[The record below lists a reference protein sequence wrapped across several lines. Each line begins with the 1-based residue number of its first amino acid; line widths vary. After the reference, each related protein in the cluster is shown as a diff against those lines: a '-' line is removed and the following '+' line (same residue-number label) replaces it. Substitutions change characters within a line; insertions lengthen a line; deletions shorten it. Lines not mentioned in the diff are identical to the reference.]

1 MNIKFTG
8 KYKSI
13 TAFEWLNIPK
23 FAVITGP
30 NGTGKS
36 QLLELIYN
44 TIINDRQEKER
55 VTIENET
62 IEGHEISLIQ
72 GEWQLSRTNGTT
84 LNNILIQKQN
94 YFNQF
99 QKMNKQSN
107 YDWKLQKAFSDILE
121 KFNKPLYQ
129 ISKQE
134 FDKEIEGMIVQNE
147 VQLSQ
152 KMEEIFY
159 TYRLNEMQLRD
170 KLLKQY
176 SAKEVRKNKDY
187 ETIFEEIEKE
197 IINEIGQKPWI
208 VLRDILKTSKLPFSF
223 NDPSEHDIKDSFH
236 LQVQNTITGDCIN
249 FSDLS
254 SGEKVLI
261 SLVFYLYN
269 TQEKNVFPKLL
280 LLDEP
285 DAHLHPR
292 MSQQLLDVIK
302 DVLVEKYN
310 VRVMMTTHSPSTVA
324 LTDEDSLFEMS
335 RTNPRIQKSP
345 SKNHTISLLT
355 SGLVYVGQGTRY
367 FLVEDEDDVKF
378 YSYLYDYLTSEKIIN
393 GDIPFVFIPASTK
406 DKTGG
411 KSVVEGWVKKL
422 QDSGL
427 QQIIQG
433 IIDNDQGNETSEGM
447 YKIKRYC
454 FENYLID
461 PIVTYAALM
470 DNEKHTDYFDCE
482 LKLGE
487 EYKLKF
493 LDKDILQ
500 KIADEIFNKIEPKLL
515 ELKQDSKLND
525 LFGDYNPDQ
534 ETIKEPIK
542 FTNEITLQYPK
553 WITKRSGKVILNRVY
568 TQVFEPGGKVIN
580 FNNLDKAFRKINF
593 ISNDIVDLF
602 NEIR

>member
-1 MNIKFTG
+1 MK
-8 KYKSI
+8 
-13 TAFEWLNIPK
+13 
-23 FAVITGP
+23 
-30 NGTGKS
+30 
-36 QLLELIYN
+36 
-44 TIINDRQEKER
+44 
-55 VTIENET
+55 
-62 IEGHEISLIQ
+62 
-72 GEWQLSRTNGTT
+72 
-84 LNNILIQKQN
+84 
-94 YFNQF
+94 
-99 QKMNKQSN
+99 
-107 YDWKLQKAFSDILE
+107 
-121 KFNKPLYQ
+121 
-129 ISKQE
+129 
-134 FDKEIEGMIVQNE
+134 
-147 VQLSQ
+147 
-152 KMEEIFY
+152 
-159 TYRLNEMQLRD
+159 
-170 KLLKQY
+170 
-176 SAKEVRKNKDY
+176 
-187 ETIFEEIEKE
+187 
-197 IINEIGQKPWI
+197 
-208 VLRDILKTSKLPFSF
+208 
-223 NDPSEHDIKDSFH
+223 
-236 LQVQNTITGDCIN
+236 VQNTITGDSIN

-285 DAHLHPR
+285 DAHLHPT

-302 DVLVEKYN
+302 KVLVDKYN
-310 VRVMMTTHSPSTVA
+310 VRVIMTTHSPSTVA
-324 LTDEDSLFEMS
+324 LTDEESLFEMS
-335 RTNPRIQKSP
+335 RTDPRIQKSP

-411 KSVVEGWVKKL
+411 KTVVSSWVEKL
-422 QDSGL
+422 QNSGL

-433 IIDNDQGNETSEGM
+433 IIDNDKGNETPEGM

-470 DNEKHTDYFDCE
+470 DNEKHTNYFDCG

-500 KIADEIFNKIEPKLL
+500 EIADTIFRHIEPELL
-515 ELKQDSKLND
+515 ELKKIDKLKD
-525 LFGDYNPDQ
+525 LFADYDSNK

-542 FTNEITLQYPK
+542 FTNGMTLQYPK
-553 WITKRSGKVILNRVY
+553 WMTKRSGKEILNRVY

-580 FNNLDKAFRKINF
+580 STSLDKAFRKINF
-593 ISNDIVDLF
+593 IPNDIVDLF
-602 NEIR
+602 NEIRYITFN